1 VRQVLGMTKEALEGL
16 PVYGPAAAVS
26 TLEKLLEVFQVR
38 VVSVLADAEVC

>member
-16 PVYGPAAAVS
+16 PIYGPAAAIS

>member
-26 TLEKLLEVFQVR
+26 TLEKMLEIFQVR
-38 VVSVLADAEVC
+38 IVTVLADAEVC